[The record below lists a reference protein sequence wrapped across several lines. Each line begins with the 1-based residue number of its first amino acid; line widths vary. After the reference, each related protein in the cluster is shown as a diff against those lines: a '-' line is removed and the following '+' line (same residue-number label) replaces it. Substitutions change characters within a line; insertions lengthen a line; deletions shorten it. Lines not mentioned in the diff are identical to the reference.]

1 MRVHDQMYTY
11 HDSHN
16 KLTIIA
22 WSQSTRTENQSRHPK
37 QQTQWY
43 VKSIEYESDAK
54 CSIQDI

>member
-1 MRVHDQMYTY
+1 MHDQMYTY
-11 HDSHN
+11 NDSHN

-22 WSQSTRTENQSRHPK
+22 WSQSIRTGNQSWRLK

-43 VKSIEYESDAK
+43 VKSIECESDTK

>member
-1 MRVHDQMYTY
+1 MYDQIYTY
-11 HDSHN
+11 NDSHN

-22 WSQSTRTENQSRHPK
+22 WSQSTRKGNQSRRPK

-43 VKSIEYESDAK
+43 MKSIECESDAK